1 MSSDASRS
9 GSALP
14 ADPLLAFVTTVR
26 HPHNST
32 DFALVE
38 QMLRQSLT
46 AWLQQTD
53 ERFVIIVVA
62 NEPFAFHDTPR
73 VHSVL
78 VDFPPPSTERT
89 SRTGIAA
96 VLRDK
101 GTKNAI
107 GLARARAL
115 GARHIMFV
123 DADDFVSR
131 RLTEFVAADS
141 AAPGWTIT
149 DGWRVQMSRRSV
161 RRHRDDFHLQCGS
174 SHIVR
179 IDLLPPTPFDLSASQ
194 EQLYAAIGDRL
205 ERHLGSHMH
214 LHDDLPL
221 APLPF
226 PGALYRVGSGQS
238 HSGNALGGWGRPIT
252 NAIAEEFGVPSTPR
266 TPSGMA
272 RALLPSARALVERLP
287 GITAR

>member
-1 MSSDASRS
+1 MSSDASHSES
-9 GSALP
+9 GAP
-14 ADPLLAFVTTVR
+14 AVPLLAFVTTVR
-26 HPHNST
+26 HPLNST

-46 AWLQQTD
+46 AWLRQTD

-62 NEPFAFHDTPR
+62 NESVAFAGGPR
-73 VHSVL
+73 VDRVL
-78 VDFPPPSTERT
+78 VDFPPPSTEQT

-107 GLARARAL
+107 GLARAREL
-115 GARHIMFV
+115 GAKHVMFV

-131 RLTEFVAADS
+131 RLTEFVAADIG
-141 AAPGWTIT
+141 APGWTIT

-179 IDLLPPTPFDLSASQ
+179 IDLLPATPFGLKASQ
-194 EQLYAAIGDRL
+194 EQLYASIGDRL

-252 NAIAEEFGVPSTPR
+252 SHIADEFGVPSTPR
-266 TPSGMA
+266 SPRGIA
-272 RALLPSARALVERLP
+272 RAVLPSARALAERLP
-287 GITAR
+287 GLRAR